1 MAYLAQG
8 DLETARRVIREAAGR
23 ISPTVLVTYFA
34 NFYDLYWVLP
44 ADLQQLLLRLTP
56 DAFDDRAAWSIVLAQ
71 TYHLRGDLTRARIYA
86 DSARVAFEDRLRG
99 APDDAQSTVLRAL
112 ALAYLGRKAEAI
124 ADGEKGVA
132 MLPISAD
139 AFAGPYLQHQLVR
152 IYMLVGEPE
161 KALDRLEPLLKVPYY
176 LSPGWLR
183 IDPTFDLIR
192 KHPRFTR
199 LTDTPSP

>member
-1 MAYLAQG
+1 M
-8 DLETARRVIREAAGR
+8 
-23 ISPTVLVTYFA
+23 
-34 NFYDLYWVLP
+34 
-44 ADLQQLLLRLTP
+44 
-56 DAFDDRAAWSIVLAQ
+56 
-71 TYHLRGDLTRARIYA
+71 
-86 DSARVAFEDRLRG
+86 
-99 APDDAQSTVLRAL
+99 
-112 ALAYLGRKAEAI
+112 
-124 ADGEKGVA
+124 A

-139 AFAGPYLQHQLVR
+139 AFSGPYMQHQLVR

-183 IDPTFDLIR
+183 IDPIFDPIR